1 MPDQEDAASSDV
13 QASVLPIVSSRESP
27 HILSPSSSRSSFDKF
42 VKDRDS
48 DKSSHGEDTGDS
60 DMDDADERDGLIPKE
75 LALEPVNSHTL
86 AVEEEDHI
94 QGARSLQQR
103 PASPPG
109 PSDKTTTKAEPVSW
123 SALPRKDQL
132 ILLTLA
138 RLSEP
143 LTQTSLQAYMFYQL
157 KSFDSTLPD
166 STIASQA
173 GLLQAAFTGAQFL
186 TAILW
191 GRMADWEGMGRKRVI
206 LVGLMGTS
214 IGALGFGFSQS
225 FYTALFWRAVG
236 GALNGNVGVMRT
248 MISEIIR
255 EKKYQSRAFLLLP
268 MTFNVGVII
277 GPILGGLLAD
287 PVKSYPGIFGEGG
300 TIGGDTGV
308 WWMKK
313 WPYALPNL
321 VSACF
326 IAFSA
331 LAVILGLEETL
342 DSLRDRRD
350 LGLRIGSFL
359 KRTILCRRNTHTYQP
374 LSLPNTDIELQPS
387 PTTSRPKPKAK
398 LPFSRIWTRNV
409 ILVLI
414 AHGMLACHV
423 GTFNQLWFIF
433 LSTPRFV
440 PPSPGS
446 SAPSSNPTL
455 HLPASYHPRPPFVFT
470 GGLAL
475 PPPSIG
481 TSLAI
486 LGVIGLLLQLAL
498 YPRLSFR
505 LGTIRSYRLS
515 LLLFPISYLL
525 APFLALVPTASLPP
539 LPADGIW
546 FWLALIVVL
555 SIQVLARTFALPAT
569 TILLNNASPHPSV
582 LGTVHGI
589 GQSVSSAMRTLGPV
603 VGGWGY
609 GMGLREGVVGAVWW
623 GMSCWA
629 VLGVVAGGGVRDG
642 DGHEIWMEGEDGEV
656 EGQGRGKER

>member
-1 MPDQEDAASSDV
+1 MSDNESVSDDLDTIPAKPIKKGPKPAEPEVED
-13 QASVLPIVSSRESP
+13 
-27 HILSPSSSRSSFDKF
+27 
-42 VKDRDS
+42 
-48 DKSSHGEDTGDS
+48 
-60 DMDDADERDGLIPKE
+60 
-75 LALEPVNSHTL
+75 
-86 AVEEEDHI
+86 EEEIEEVEDEVVNGANANTDDDDESEDGETYLSLAQRDHPT
-94 QGARSLQQR
+94 A
-103 PASPPG
+103 A
-109 PSDKTTTKAEPVSW
+109 PSDKTNTKPQQVSW

-138 RLSEP
+138 RLSDP

-157 KSFDSTLPD
+157 KSFDPSLPD

-173 GLLQAAFTGAQFL
+173 GFLQAAFTGAQFL

-191 GRMADWEGMGRKRVI
+191 GRMADWDGMGRKRVI

-225 FYTALFWRAVG
+225 FYMALFWRAVG

-300 TIGGDTGV
+300 SIGGETGV

-326 IAFSA
+326 IAMSA
-331 LAVILGLEETL
+331 FAVILGLEETL

-350 LGLRIGSFL
+350 LGLRLGSFL
-359 KRTILCRRNTHTYQP
+359 KRTVFCRRSTHNYQP
-374 LSLPNTDIELQPS
+374 LTIPSTDIELQPS
-387 PTTSRPKPKAK
+387 PTDASPTKPKPKRK

-409 ILVLI
+409 IFVLI

-440 PPSPGS
+440 PPSPS
-446 SAPSSNPTL
+446 NSTTSANPTL
-455 HLPASYHPRPPFVFT
+455 HLPTDYSPHLPFTFT
-470 GGLAL
+470 GGLSL

-486 LGVIGLLLQLAL
+486 LGVIGLFLQLIL
-498 YPRLSFR
+498 YPPLSFS
-505 LGTIRSYRLS
+505 LGTIKSYRLS
-515 LLLFPISYLL
+515 LLLFPLSYLL
-525 APFLALVPTASLPP
+525 APFLTLVPTSSAPP
-539 LPADGIW
+539 HPADGPY
-546 FWLALIVVL
+546 FWAALVVVL

-609 GMGLREGVVGAVWW
+609 GMGLRNGVVGAVWW

-629 VLGVVAGGGVRDG
+629 VLGVVAGGGVKEG
-642 DGHEIWMEGEDGEV
+642 DGHEVWLEGEEEGE
-656 EGQGRGKER
+656 EKENAGKAAR